1 MPGIGITFSM
11 ISFVGFIP
19 FSLRMD
25 LAMTLASLASSG
37 SIVCEDSGGKSLLNR
52 AFSSVS
58 GPQCPLLQRGSSQEA
73 FRNPH
78 CQHGPPPP
86 VLNTFSDLP
95 PCFNSPPDAP
105 HIPVLTPL

>member
-1 MPGIGITFSM
+1 MRGIGITFSM

-52 AFSSVS
+52 AFSSAS
-58 GPQCPLLQRGSSQEA
+58 GTQWPILQRGSSQDA
-73 FRNPH
+73 YRNS
-78 CQHGPPPP
+78 QWQGGALFP
-86 VLNTFSDLP
+86 VLKTL
-95 PCFNSPPDAP
+95 FNRPDVLKRAP
-105 HIPVLTPL
+105 TAWQTR